1 MASSAILVAKRAFV
15 SVLLALGCA
24 YRLAFTINR
33 DSDDADILRAYRR
46 TLLKVHPDKGVRK
59 ADMQKLQDAKEQF
72 DKARATS
79 GGKAGRPKTK
89 AKADD
94 DTVGMVGTAR
104 RNPTAA

>member
-46 TLLKVHPDKGVRK
+46 PLTAVHQPRHAHTQSAWGPHVGIPLRREESSLKEG
-59 ADMQKLQDAKEQF
+59 L
-72 DKARATS
+72 
-79 GGKAGRPKTK
+79 
-89 AKADD
+89 
-94 DTVGMVGTAR
+94 R
-104 RNPTAA
+104 RTPQTPLPP

>member
-46 TLLKVHPDKGVRK
+46 ALLKVHPDREGSQSRY
-59 ADMQKLQDAKEQF
+59 AKI
-72 DKARATS
+72 
-79 GGKAGRPKTK
+79 AGRQG
-89 AKADD
+89 A
-94 DTVGMVGTAR
+94 V
-104 RNPTAA
+104 